1 MSFTKDDKGI
11 WRTNKKKEV
20 SYPGVGN
27 DDSFLLEEK
36 SFWFNYRNSVIET
49 VQRNYPFD
57 GDFAD
62 IGGGNGF
69 QLMKIKKNN
78 ENHSNIL
85 IEPGYNGCLN
95 ARKRE
100 IDCVYNMTFE
110 EFDFSK
116 FKLKGV
122 SFFDVIEH
130 IEDDVSFLKALYSK
144 IEKGTKIYITVPAY
158 NRLWSDVD
166 DYGGHFRRYNLKMV
180 KKLALDSG
188 YKLIYFNY
196 FFSHLTL
203 ISYFLR
209 ALPYKLG
216 KRKAKEKIMEN
227 ETSQHSPKGIVKNL
241 FDLFERRELKR
252 IKNGRTI
259 AHGASCIFILEK

>member
-1 MSFTKDDKGI
+1 MSFSIDNKGI
-11 WRTNKKKEV
+11 WRVGVESDI
-20 SYPGVGN
+20 SYPDVGN
-27 DDSFLLEEK
+27 DDSFALEDG
-36 SFWFNYRNSVIET
+36 SFWFNYRNSVIEA
-49 VQRNYPFD
+49 VIDNYPFD

-69 QLMKIKKNN
+69 QLMNIKKNN
-78 ENHSNIL
+78 GNNSNIL

-100 IDCVYNMTFE
+100 LDCVYNMTFE

-116 FKLKGV
+116 FNIKGV

-130 IEDDVSFLKALYSK
+130 IEDDVSFLKTLYSK

-188 YKLIYFNY
+188 YKLTYFNY

-203 ISYFLR
+203 ISYLMR

-216 KRKAKEKIMEN
+216 KRSPKEKIMEN
-227 ETSQHSPKGIVKNL
+227 ETSQHNPKGIIKKL
-241 FDLFERRELKR
+241 FNFFERRELKR

-259 AHGASCIFILEK
+259 LHGASCIFILEK